1 VQMTLRD
8 FNVANENIDRTIE
21 VVEDILL
28 QFDIARR
35 VTCSFPFCCY
45 KFEWSSALIPP
56 FLTVEVAK

>member
-1 VQMTLRD
+1 MTLRD

-45 KFEWSSALIPP
+45 KFELEFCSNPSL
-56 FLTVEVAK
+56 FDC

>member
-1 VQMTLRD
+1 MGSVVQMTMRD

-35 VTCSFPFCCY
+35 VTAPVPFVVT
-45 KFEWSSALIPP
+45 SLNGV
-56 FLTVEVAK
+56 LL